1 MNLSPKERLR
11 AWLGSDASSAARI
24 LRSVI
29 SILVG
34 DAAAEAVNTVVVSRQ
49 ALVLGPANFG
59 ALSAAQAFVDPFRA
73 VAAFGLTLV
82 AVTIAARRKGPDGA
96 LVRTLF
102 ALYAALSLVASTVAV
117 ASSYVAGRGG
127 PTALVASAAVSVF
140 PVVALGAARLPA
152 QYEQALH
159 RLIALPLVIAIVRL
173 GLVELAIRTNNTA
186 LAHQWAL
193 NGAALFGLVATWLVI
208 KRLYPLGDGGP
219 SREVAKDLLR
229 LAWPIAVLD
238 VTVTIYLKAAYILL
252 EPYGPAAQGAYAA
265 AERLA
270 QPITGI
276 SAAIVASAL
285 PTVTRAA
292 QSGDASELSRVY
304 RQSILRAALVLVP
317 ALSIA
322 AAVAPWVITRWAPQY
337 TPATRPFQV
346 LLVGGLF
353 MFLNQLSSMFIV
365 GIGRVTALMVI
376 AFANLAVYLALA
388 IKLVPI
394 YGATGSAIA
403 TAVMEAINCAMQLA
417 LVRSLVRSRTIEPR

>member
-1 MNLSPKERLR
+1 VNPPPIDRIR
-11 AWLGSDASSAARI
+11 AWLGSDASNAARI
-24 LRSVI
+24 VRSVLG
-29 SILVG
+29 ILIG
-34 DAAAEAVNTVVVSRQ
+34 DAAAEAVNTVVLGRQ
-49 ALVLGPANFG
+49 ALTLGPAGFG

-82 AVTIAARRKGPDGA
+82 AVTVASRRSGPDGS

-102 ALYAALSLVASTVAV
+102 SLYAALSVAASVVAV
-117 ASSYVAGRGG
+117 TVSSIAGRGG
-127 PTALVASAAVSVF
+127 PTVLVASAAAAVF

-159 RLIALPLVIAIVRL
+159 RLIALPLLIALVRL
-173 GLVELAIRTNNTA
+173 GLVELAIRTHNTA

-193 NGAALFGLVATWLVI
+193 NGAALFGLIATWLVV
-208 KRLYPLGDGGP
+208 KRLYPMDGAA
-219 SREVAKDLLR
+219 SRAIAKDLLR

-252 EPYGPAAQGAYAA
+252 EPYGQAAQGAYAA

-304 RQSILRAALVLVP
+304 RQSILRATVVLVP
-317 ALSIA
+317 ALSVA
-322 AAVAPWVITRWAPQY
+322 AAVAPAVFARFAPQY
-337 TPATRPFQV
+337 IPATRPFQV
-346 LLVGGLF
+346 LLIGGLF

-365 GIGRVTALMVI
+365 GIGRVTALMMI

-388 IKLVPI
+388 IRLVPI

-403 TAVMEAINCAMQLA
+403 TAVMEGINCAMQLV
-417 LVRSLVRSRTIEPR
+417 LVRSLIRSRTLAPR